1 MKIRVLIADDHGVVA
16 EGLRSLIEAQRDM
29 VVVALA
35 SNGQDAMRR
44 SLETSPDVVV
54 MDNSMP
60 VLNGTEATRLIRKR
74 RAQTRVVMLSMHSD
88 SVHVRRAFEAGA
100 SGYVLKNSVC
110 NELIDAI
117 RVVHAGRR
125 FLGNPLPD
133 ALIDRIASDV
143 PADPL
148 SLLNARDR
156 QVLQAITEGKSSAE
170 AGAILHLSP
179 RTIETYR
186 SRLMQKLQITDL
198 PTLVKFAIRHGVTT
212 VE

>member
-16 EGLRSLIEAQRDM
+16 ESLRSFIEAQGDM

-44 SLETSPDVVV
+44 CLETNPDVVV
-54 MDNSMP
+54 MDNAMP

-74 RAQTRVVMLSMHSD
+74 CAQIRVVMLSMHSD

-100 SGYVLKNSVC
+100 HGYVLKSSVG

-117 RVVHAGRR
+117 RAVQAGRR
-125 FLGNPLPD
+125 FLGNALAD
-133 ALIDRIASDV
+133 GLIDRFASDL
-143 PADPL
+143 PDDLL
-148 SLLNARDR
+148 SRLNARDR

-179 RTIETYR
+179 RTVETYR

-198 PTLVKFAIRHGVTT
+198 PTLVKFAIRQGVTT